1 MYRNI
6 FIKLVL
12 KEIFKD
18 PYLVNVIYK
27 TFENEEI
34 YMLFNLHKIKTNHLR
49 EDINLLHPQFMKTCI
64 FENIRFDEEGDIDP
78 GYTCYELR
86 PLTDCGSITNYDLI
100 PPFKLDLSNYNGYK
114 GYNRVKL
121 INDIRKKYSLTIYG
135 RKQIEIILHRLKI
148 FRSIDNDRNRI
159 SLWYDFK
166 KHYFNNI

>member
-18 PYLVNVIYK
+18 PYLVNFIYNI
-27 TFENEEI
+27 FEDEEI
-34 YMLFNLHKIKTNHLR
+34 YLLSLLHKIKSNKLR
-49 EDINLLHPQFMKTCI
+49 EDIQLMYPDFMKSMI

-86 PLTDCGSITNYDLI
+86 PLTDCGSITNYDLM

-114 GYNRVKL
+114 GYNRLNL
-121 INDIRKKYSLTIYG
+121 INNMRKKYSLTIYG
-135 RKQIEIILHRLKI
+135 RKKLEIIMNRLKFFTTHSTI
-148 FRSIDNDRNRI
+148 KV
-159 SLWYDFK
+159 SLWYDFENHIFK
-166 KHYFNNI
+166 NI

>member
-1 MYRNI
+1 MYRDI
-6 FIKLVL
+6 FIKLIL

-18 PYLVNVIYK
+18 PYLVNMIYNTVEDK
-27 TFENEEI
+27 EI
-34 YMLFNLHKIKTNHLR
+34 YMLSILHKIKSNHLR
-49 EDINLLHPQFMKTCI
+49 EDINLLYPDFMKSMI

-114 GYNRVKL
+114 GYNRVNL
-121 INDIRKKYSLTIYG
+121 INNMRKKYSLTIYG
-135 RKQIEIILHRLKI
+135 IKKLEIIMNRLKFFTTHSTI
-148 FRSIDNDRNRI
+148 KV

-166 KHYFNNI
+166 NNIFKNI

>member
-18 PYLVNVIYK
+18 PYLVNFIYNI
-27 TFENEEI
+27 FEDEEI
-34 YMLFNLHKIKTNHLR
+34 YMLSLLHKIKSNKLR
-49 EDINLLHPQFMKTCI
+49 EDIRLMYPDFMKSMI

-86 PLTDCGSITNYDLI
+86 PLTDCGSITNYDLM

-114 GYNRVKL
+114 GYNRVNL
-121 INDIRKKYSLTIYG
+121 INNMRKKYSLTIYG
-135 RKQIEIILHRLKI
+135 RKKLEIIMNRLK
-148 FRSIDNDRNRI
+148 FFTTHRFGPSV
-159 SLWYDFK
+159 SLWYDFENHIFK
-166 KHYFNNI
+166 NI

>member
-1 MYRNI
+1 MHRNI

-18 PYLVNVIYK
+18 PYLTNMIYK
-27 TFENEEI
+27 IIENEEI
-34 YMLFNLHKIKTNHLR
+34 YMLSILHKIKSINLR
-49 EDINLLHPQFMKTCI
+49 EDIQLMYPLFMKTCI

-86 PLTDCGSITNYDLI
+86 PLTDCGSITNYDLV

-114 GYNRVKL
+114 GYNIVNI

-135 RKQIEIILHRLKI
+135 RKQIEIILNRLKI

-166 KHYFNNI
+166 NNIFKNI